1 MERCTAG
8 GSGDKSKRCLCRDL
22 GQDLI
27 ELVDVGGGGGGGGGE
42 VVQEWVVGY
51 RGDGVEAGKLTKSD
65 GFVFGVGDVQV

>member
-8 GSGDKSKRCLCRDL
+8 GSGDKSKRCLCRGL

-27 ELVDVGGGGGGGGGE
+27 ELVDVCWVVGGGAGGE

-51 RGDGVEAGKLTKSD
+51 CGDGVEACK
-65 GFVFGVGDVQV
+65 